1 MATDLPPSS
10 PPLVLLFGPLD
21 PTGAAHLMADS
32 ISCARL
38 GCHAVSVV
46 TSLHVQDTISCEQL
60 QLVPPEHVYDQMRCL
75 LEDMPISAIKAG
87 PLYSA
92 EAASVLAQVA
102 ADYTAIPLV
111 LQLQSLQDHMLADHD
126 IDTDDVMD
134 AIFQLVLPQTDL
146 VVADS
151 TLLEQLQNSGHLPE
165 QDNVYQAVLDLGA
178 NQLLSATPAQG
189 SDPAR
194 YVLLGQDG
202 TRQHWPLEATPHRLH
217 DTDSTLSVAIAA
229 GLAQGKPLQRA
240 IAEAIHFTESSAT
253 RHFQAGMGKLILNQ
267 TL

>member
-1 MATDLPPSS
+1 MVPAE
-10 PPLVLLFGPLD
+10 
-21 PTGAAHLMADS
+21 HL
-32 ISCARL
+32 
-38 GCHAVSVV
+38 
-46 TSLHVQDTISCEQL
+46 
-60 QLVPPEHVYDQMRCL
+60 YDQMRCL

-102 ADYTAIPLV
+102 ADYTTIPLV
-111 LQLQSLQDHMLADHD
+111 LQLQSLQDHILADHD

-134 AIFQLVLPQTDL
+134 AIFQLVLPQADL
-146 VVADS
+146 LVADS

-165 QDNVYQAVLDLGA
+165 QDDVYQAVLDLGA

-189 SDPAR
+189 SDAAR
-194 YVLLGQDG
+194 YVLRGQDG
-202 TRQHWPLEATPHRLH
+202 THQHWPLQAIPHRLH

-229 GLAQGKPLQRA
+229 GLAHSKPMNKA
-240 IAEAIHFTESSAT
+240 IADAILFTESST
-253 RHFQAGMGKLILNQ
+253 KRHFQAGMGKLILNQ